1 MNIEI
6 KDFEND
12 SYKREKE
19 SRKIKFKQ
27 SSFSVIYNTFKDFI
41 KRKLV
46 NLVDKKIEKA
56 TDYFEDYD
64 YILGDFSYDK
74 VRLKGYYDSTNKKA
88 NKINDYKDIDNYIE
102 NYCSFGA
109 RVFVL
114 KKIK

>member
-1 MNIEI
+1 MKTIELLGNKYELIRNDKDCFDYEDI
-6 KDFEND
+6 K
-12 SYKREKE
+12 EKTTE
-19 SRKIKFKQ
+19 
-27 SSFSVIYNTFKDFI
+27 
-41 KRKLV
+41 
-46 NLVDKKIEKA
+46 
-56 TDYFEDYD
+56 YFEDYD

>member
-1 MNIEI
+1 MKTIELLGNKYELIRNDKDCFDYEDI
-6 KDFEND
+6 KE
-12 SYKREKE
+12 RTTE
-19 SRKIKFKQ
+19 
-27 SSFSVIYNTFKDFI
+27 
-41 KRKLV
+41 
-46 NLVDKKIEKA
+46 
-56 TDYFEDYD
+56 YFEDYD